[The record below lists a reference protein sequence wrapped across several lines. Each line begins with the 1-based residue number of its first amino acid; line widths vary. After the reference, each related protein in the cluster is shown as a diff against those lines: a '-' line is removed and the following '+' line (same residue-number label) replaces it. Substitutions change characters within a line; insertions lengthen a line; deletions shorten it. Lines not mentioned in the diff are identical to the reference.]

1 MASLLIVDFVPGL
14 AEAIVRAV
22 RRVSPGLGFIVVST
36 ENAYAGDPTVRW
48 MDLAALQHASYNP
61 EAIAACPQPLVS
73 AMARYEIMALRCM
86 DKLSKITNLRVATT
100 LNNHGGRS
108 ADASY
113 GYRRAAYLRHLGFWD
128 RFFDHE
134 QVIGAIFTN
143 IPHVS
148 LDYVVYGLCQVREI
162 PVLTFEDVSHFGC
175 VIARHCVESLPTET
189 LAALRR
195 PGDAP
200 LSDFARAKIEHMS
213 QKSGDP
219 HPHYM
224 SYSAFGGFSFHYY
237 RNSLRPTARSVIRAL
252 LGRPPEEKT
261 RNELIRKY
269 LKKEKSI
276 NAALA
281 SCQTQ
286 VDLGRRYVYV
296 PLHVQPELST
306 APLAGA
312 FVDQINL
319 IRLLAECLPDD
330 VAIYV
335 KEHPAQGA
343 ISRNPEEYYEI
354 ADIPRVSLCETG
366 VSTFALIRNALAVA
380 TCTGTAGIEALF
392 QGKPALFF
400 GECVFSYAPGAHAIR
415 TRQDC
420 RQAVDAILAGEKP
433 DISRLHAFVAALEGV
448 GVRAKM
454 AAIDDY
460 HRKRLGLS
468 QQDNVRILSGLTA
481 RWVADTLAK
490 AKKD

>member
-1 MASLLIVDFVPGL
+1 M
-14 AEAIVRAV
+14 AEAIVRSV
-22 RRVSPGLGFIVVST
+22 RRVRPDLGFIVVST
-36 ENAYAGDPTVRW
+36 ENAYVDDPTVRW
-48 MDLAALQHASYNP
+48 MDLAALQHATYNP
-61 EAIAACPQPLVS
+61 EAIAACPQPLVN
-73 AMARYEIMALRCM
+73 AMACYEIIALKCM
-86 DKLSKITNLRVATT
+86 DKLSKITNLRVATI
-100 LNNHGGRS
+100 LSNHAGRS
-108 ADASY
+108 MDTSY
-113 GYRRAAYLRHLGFWD
+113 GYRRAVYLRHLGFWD
-128 RFFDHE
+128 RVFDHE
-134 QVIGAIFTN
+134 QVIGAVFTN

-148 LDYVVYGLCQVREI
+148 LDYVVYGLCKVREI

-175 VIARHCVESLPTET
+175 VIPRHCVESLPSET

-213 QKSGDP
+213 QKNCDP

-224 SYSAFGGFSFHYY
+224 SHSTFGGFSFHNY
-237 RNSLRPTARSVIRAL
+237 RNSLRPTARSIIRSL
-252 LGRPPEEKT
+252 LAPPPEKKT
-261 RNELIRKY
+261 HNELIRKY
-269 LKKEKSI
+269 LKKEKFI
-276 NAALA
+276 NAALTR
-281 SCQTQ
+281 CQTQ

-296 PLHVQPELST
+296 PLSVQPELST

-319 IRLLAECLPDD
+319 IRLLVECLPED
-330 VAIYV
+330 VAVYV

-366 VSTFALIRNALAVA
+366 VSTFTLIRNALAVA

-400 GECVFSYAPGAHAIR
+400 GECAFSYAPGAHAIR

-420 RQAVDAILAGEKP
+420 QQAIDAILAGEKP
-433 DISRLHAFVAALEGV
+433 DIARLHAFVSALEGV
-448 GVRAKM
+448 GVRAKI

-460 HRKRLGLS
+460 HRNQLGLS
-468 QQDNVRILSGLTA
+468 QQDNARILSDITA
-481 RWVADTLAK
+481 RWVADTQAK
-490 AKKD
+490 AKKE